1 MKVRWALKG
10 GVAVISGAAGGIGAA
25 LAQALAQRGMN
36 LALVDV
42 DAAGLAD
49 NAERAR
55 RHGVAVSTHLLDV
68 ADRAGVAALPE
79 AVTAV
84 HRRVSVL
91 VNNAGVALGG
101 TFAQVDE
108 ADFDW
113 LIEINFFGTVRMT
126 RAFLPLLGREP
137 TAQVVN
143 VSSIFGIVAPPG
155 QTAYCASKFA
165 VRGFSESLR
174 HELVDAGSPVGVT
187 LVHPGGVRTQIAV
200 NARPPKGADPA
211 TIAQQQAAWRS
222 VLTLAPETA
231 AERIAHA
238 IERREARVLVGRDAV
253 QAAWV
258 QRLAPVGY
266 WKMIARDIARRV
278 RRATT

>member
-55 RHGVAVSTHLLDV
+55 RHSVAVSTHLLDV

-113 LIEINFFGTVRMT
+113 LI
-126 RAFLPLLGREP
+126 
-137 TAQVVN
+137 
-143 VSSIFGIVAPPG
+143 
-155 QTAYCASKFA
+155 
-165 VRGFSESLR
+165 
-174 HELVDAGSPVGVT
+174 
-187 LVHPGGVRTQIAV
+187 
-200 NARPPKGADPA
+200 
-211 TIAQQQAAWRS
+211 
-222 VLTLAPETA
+222 
-231 AERIAHA
+231 
-238 IERREARVLVGRDAV
+238 
-253 QAAWV
+253 
-258 QRLAPVGY
+258 
-266 WKMIARDIARRV
+266 
-278 RRATT
+278 